1 MWGSVKALARGK
13 EYLMGVR
20 FSVQK
25 PRELVADAEALLDL
39 TRTLVGAVK
48 SMLNE
53 AVTPAQFV
61 GCLFKYY
68 GQGH

>member
-1 MWGSVKALARGK
+1 MEPALLAFELK
-13 EYLMGVR
+13 ITKLLNE
-20 FSVQK
+20 K

-61 GCLFKYY
+61 GCLLKDY